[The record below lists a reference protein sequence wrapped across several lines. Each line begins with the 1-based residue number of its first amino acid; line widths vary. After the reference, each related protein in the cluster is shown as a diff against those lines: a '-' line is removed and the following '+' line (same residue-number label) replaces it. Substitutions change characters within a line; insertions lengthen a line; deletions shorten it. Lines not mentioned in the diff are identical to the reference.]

1 MDTVAAYG
9 RWPSP
14 LSAAQAA
21 AGKVSL
27 SEVASDGSSVY
38 WLESRPAEGGRVV
51 FVRAGGADGDG
62 DGDGDG
68 CDGAGVVDMTP
79 EGVSIRSRVHEYGG
93 GACCLVPHQEPGAF
107 AYVDGS
113 DEGVW
118 LYGGAGDSPVAL
130 SGPPPPRERWA
141 HGGLGASADGD
152 WVVAVREVHG
162 GGSSGSGGAGSGGS
176 GPRRSIVALGARA
189 ENAGESILAEGHDF
203 YGAPR
208 LDTTAQRLAMTVW
221 DHPDMPWDRSA
232 IVVTPLEVLVDGLTR
247 RSRLVASGPQWDVE
261 SGEDVSVGQPA
272 WQRDGRLRFVSD
284 RLGWWQPYV
293 HADVPD
299 GGPDV
304 ALTAVEAEFHG
315 PDWALGQS
323 TMAEL
328 PDGRVVARMT
338 SEGRDA
344 LVVVIGP
351 AGEVP
356 PAGPLPAPRLLPQP
370 CVAISGLCAH
380 GDGIAYIGTPPDG
393 PAGVWTL
400 TPPEP
405 ATTVE
410 PTAPPEPAAPLET
423 AAAVRLRP
431 RPASPLAAGDIA
443 IGRPFAFEGRT
454 GRRVHGL
461 VYRPTLAGTSGP
473 PDALPPLVVLCHPGP
488 TGSVGAGFDIVVQY
502 FTSRGFALAALDYAG
517 STGYGRAY
525 RRSLWGQWGVVDAQ
539 DCADAARFL
548 ATEGQVD
555 RTRMAVRGTSS
566 GGLTALNALADGGTF
581 AAAASWYGVSDL
593 CALAATTHDFEAHY
607 LDRLVGP
614 LPEYRATYEARSPVG
629 RADEIDGAVL
639 LLQGLDDRVVPPA
652 QTERLQGA
660 LLARSRP
667 CTVRFFE
674 GEGHGFRRAET
685 LEACLNEELA
695 FYRRELHL

>member
-1 MDTVAAYG
+1 
-9 RWPSP
+9 
-14 LSAAQAA
+14 
-21 AGKVSL
+21 
-27 SEVASDGSSVY
+27 
-38 WLESRPAEGGRVV
+38 
-51 FVRAGGADGDG
+51 
-62 DGDGDG
+62 
-68 CDGAGVVDMTP
+68 
-79 EGVSIRSRVHEYGG
+79 VSIRSRVHEYGG
-93 GACCLVPHQEPGAF
+93 GACCLVPQQGAGAF
-107 AYVDGS
+107 AYVDAG

-118 LYGGAGDSPVAL
+118 LYRGAGDGPVAL
-130 SGPPPPRERWA
+130 SGPPPPGERWA
-141 HGGLGASADGD
+141 HGGLGASADGN

-162 GGSSGSGGAGSGGS
+162 DGG
-176 GPRRSIVALGARA
+176 GPRRSIVALGARP

-208 LDTTAQRLAMTVW
+208 LDTTTQRLAMTVW

-232 IVVTPLEVLVDGLTR
+232 IVVTPLEVSVDESTGT
-247 RSRLVASGPQWDVE
+247 SRLVASGRSWDVE
-261 SGEDVSVGQPA
+261 AGEDVSVGQPA
-272 WQRDGRLRFVSD
+272 WQRDGRLCFVSD

-293 HADVPD
+293 HAGVPD
-299 GGPDV
+299 GGPAV

-323 TMAEL
+323 TLAEL
-328 PDGRVVARMT
+328 PDGRIVARMT

-344 LVVVIGP
+344 LVVIGP
-351 AGEVP
+351 AGVG
-356 PAGPLPAPRLLPQP
+356 PASGPLPAPRLLPQP

-393 PAGVWTL
+393 PVSVWTL
-400 TPPEP
+400 TPPDPSTWGDP
-405 ATTVE
+405 A
-410 PTAPPEPAAPLET
+410 TAPPDPAAT
-423 AAAVRLRP
+423 VQLRP
-431 RPASPLAAGDIA
+431 RPASPLAADDIA

-473 PDALPPLVVLCHPGP
+473 PDTLPPLVVLCHPGP

-502 FTSRGFALAALDYAG
+502 FTSRGFALAAVDYAG

-525 RRSLWGQWGVVDAQ
+525 RCSLWGQWGVVDAQ

-548 ATEGQVD
+548 ASDGQVD
-555 RTRMAVRGTSS
+555 GTRMAVRGSSS

-593 CALAATTHDFEAHY
+593 CALAASTHDFEAHY

-652 QTERLQGA
+652 QTERLHDA
-660 LLARSRP
+660 LLARGRP

-685 LEACLNEELA
+685 LEACLNEEVA

>member
-27 SEVASDGSSVY
+27 SEIASDGSSVY

-51 FVRAGGADGDG
+51 FVRAGGAGG
-62 DGDGDG
+62 E
-68 CDGAGVVDMTP
+68 GAGGGAAGGDVVDMTP
-79 EGVSIRSRVHEYGG
+79 VGVSIRSRVHEYGG
-93 GACCLVPHQEPGAF
+93 GACCLVPQQGAGAF
-107 AYVDGS
+107 AYVDGG

-118 LYGGAGDSPVAL
+118 LYRGAGGSPVAL
-130 SGPPPPRERWA
+130 SGPPPPGERWA
-141 HGGLGASADGD
+141 HGGLGASADGN

-162 GGSSGSGGAGSGGS
+162 PGS
-176 GPRRSIVALGARA
+176 GPRRSIVAFGTRT
-189 ENAGESILAEGHDF
+189 ENGGESILAEGHDF

-232 IVVTPLEVLVDGLTR
+232 IVVTPLEVSVDEATGI
-247 RSRLVASGPQWDVE
+247 SRLVASGPSWDVE
-261 SGEDVSVGQPA
+261 SGQDVSVGQPA

-284 RLGWWQPYV
+284 RLGWWQPYI
-293 HADVPD
+293 HAGVPD
-299 GGPDV
+299 GGPAV
-304 ALTAVEAEFHG
+304 ALTTVEAEFHG

-328 PDGRVVARMT
+328 SDGRVVARMT
-338 SEGRDA
+338 SEGRDT
-344 LVVVIGP
+344 LVVIGP
-351 AGEVP
+351 ADQAHRSGSP
-356 PAGPLPAPRLLPQP
+356 PAPPPGPHPPPLPLPQP
-370 CVAISGLCAH
+370 CVAISGVCAH

-400 TPPEP
+400 TLPEP
-405 ATTVE
+405 ATT
-410 PTAPPEPAAPLET
+410 PEPAAPLQP
-423 AAAVRLRP
+423 AATVQLRP
-431 RPASPLAAGDIA
+431 RPAFTLAADDIA

-473 PDALPPLVVLCHPGP
+473 PDTLPPLVVLCHPGP

-502 FTSRGFALAALDYAG
+502 FTSRGFALAAVDYAG

-525 RRSLWGQWGVVDAQ
+525 RRSLWGQWGVLDAQ

-548 ATEGQVD
+548 ATDGQVD
-555 RTRMAVRGTSS
+555 GTRMAVRGSSS

-593 CALAATTHDFEAHY
+593 CALAASTHDFEAHY

-614 LPEYRATYEARSPVG
+614 LPEYRATYEARSPVW

-660 LLARSRP
+660 LLARGRP

-685 LEACLNEELA
+685 LEACLSDELA
-695 FYRRELHL
+695 FYRRELDL